1 MKSLRSTLVLA
12 LGISTLLASAALAG
26 VSGAVPSRLAGSY
39 VTRFPSSQ
47 HHVPA
52 GKWKVD
58 LRGAKA
64 TFHNPISARANFS
77 DPVTVA
83 GSKITFAPTADC
95 VDDTGH
101 GGLTKGVYRW
111 SLRGTTL
118 TFTRLNK
125 DKCLNRAYVLTTHPW
140 TKVK

>member
-1 MKSLRSTLVLA
+1 MKSFYPILVAGALA
-12 LGISTLLASAALAG
+12 VLVASAALAAA
-26 VSGAVPSRLAGSY
+26 SGPVPSRLAGSY

-52 GKWKVD
+52 GKWKLV
-58 LRGAKA
+58 LRGTKA
-64 TFHNPISARANFS
+64 TFHNPVSPRAIFS
-77 DPVTVA
+77 DPVSVS

-101 GGLTKGVYRW
+101 GGLTKGVYHW
-111 SLRGTTL
+111 SVSGTKL

-140 TKVK
+140 SRVK